1 MSALTLSMI
10 AKLEAG
16 QAKTELR
23 ALQGEVTKTG
33 AATKSLGADAKGAGA
48 GVDKLGDES
57 AIAAAKLKAL
67 ADAELLAARASTGLV
82 GSLGKVQ
89 AGGFLAGNSA
99 RLFSQQLSQV
109 GQQTMATGQFV
120 NALAIQL
127 PDIGIGFGAVGGAVG
142 LLAGIALPL
151 LVNAFSGSRTEA
163 LSAKDAVDEF
173 SGSLDTYKNFVELS
187 STSTIRL
194 TEKFGAFA
202 GEVRGF
208 AEYMKGVS
216 LGQALTDMD
225 AAIDPLK
232 GRLSEIVLMAK
243 TAAEAQAQ
251 VVRIQSQVASGV
263 STAEQVLI
271 ATEAMEMFRDST
283 VAAAAEL
290 GLLPD
295 QALVLATAIDEL
307 GAASGIKQIRDEAA
321 EALALIQGWYPAGA
335 ALPPELAT
343 TASYLNEIVT
353 KSAETTTE
361 LDGAA
366 KGAIVLAASAPG
378 GDWMNA
384 AIGGVKALIGVL
396 GAAID
401 ANSRLSAIRN
411 FNRDAQAGSDVY
423 SGRGGDPR
431 DFMPGGNKS
440 GGAFVYNGPALDRN
454 NNPLSTGSSGGGG
467 ASAAKAERDAVA
479 ELITKLQEEQEVLRT
494 TDPLKAEMLKYR
506 KELAEATAAERG
518 QIEQLITARM
528 REEAQ
533 LKSNKDLT
541 DLLNSSTAD
550 LLDGLIVKGMKAG
563 DVMRSLLSSLLS
575 SGIQAFTKGTG
586 PLAGI
591 LGITGGLFGGGIAR
605 KADGGLITG
614 SGGPRA
620 DRVPIMASAGE
631 FMMTGDATRRY
642 RPVLERMN
650 AGGDIPGYARGGMIG
665 AGRSGGAGF
674 SGGGRGGDTI
684 IHNHLYSAT
693 GNTEIADMV
702 ARGVSLGITA
712 NNREVIPL
720 IVKKTVRNPRE
731 SGR

>member
-1 MSALTLSMI
+1 MTALTLSMI

-23 ALQGEVTKTG
+23 ALQGEVVKTG
-33 AATKSLGADAKGAGA
+33 AVTKSLGADAKGAGA
-48 GVDKLGDES
+48 GVDSLGDQS
-57 AIAAAKLKAL
+57 GLAAAKLKAL
-67 ADAELLAARASTGLV
+67 ADAELLAARASTGLI

-173 SGSLDTYKNFVELS
+173 SSSLDTYKSFVELS
-187 STSTIRL
+187 STSTVQL

-225 AAIDPLK
+225 TAIDPLK
-232 GRLSEIVLMAK
+232 GRLADV
-243 TAAEAQAQ
+243 
-251 VVRIQSQVASGV
+251 V
-263 STAEQVLI
+263 STLAQIQQLKDLVGKQQI
-271 ATEAMEMFRDST
+271 AVDQGMLEASSLNVTKNALDALQRDIDNTATSM
-283 VAAAAEL
+283 

-295 QALVLATAIDEL
+295 QVVALATSIDEL

-467 ASAAKAERDAVA
+467 ASAAKAEKDAVA

-506 KELAEATAAERG
+506 KQLAEATAAERG
-518 QIEQLITARM
+518 QIEQLIAARM

-541 DLLNSSTAD
+541 DLLNNSTAD
-550 LLDGLIVKGMKAG
+550 FLDGVIAKGGKAS

-605 KADGGLITG
+605 KADGGLIAG
-614 SGGPRA
+614 AGGPRA

-665 AGRSGGAGF
+665 AARSGGAGL

-693 GNTEIADMV
+693 GNTEISDMV

>member
-23 ALQGEVTKTG
+23 ALQGEVTKT
-33 AATKSLGADAKGAGA
+33 S
-48 GVDKLGDES
+48 
-57 AIAAAKLKAL
+57 AAAKGLATDAKTAGASIDGLGDQSGTAASQLKVL
-67 ADAELLAARASTGLV
+67 ADAELAAARAA
-82 GSLGKVQ
+82 GSLRSGLAQVQ
-89 AGGFLAGNSA
+89 SGGFLAGNSA

-151 LVNAFSGSRTEA
+151 LVNAFSGTETNA

-173 SGSLDTYKNFVELS
+173 TGSLTTYQSFVQLS
-187 STSTIRL
+187 ATSTVEL
-194 TEKFGAFA
+194 TEKFGDFA

-208 AEYMKGVS
+208 AEYMQGVS

-232 GRLSEIVLMAK
+232 GSLLEVADMIVRVESAQANVNRLTEDVAK
-243 TAAEAQAQ
+243 GVGDPEALLKATETLAILQQGAIETAA
-251 VVRIQSQVASGV
+251 S
-263 STAEQVLI
+263 
-271 ATEAMEMFRDST
+271 M
-283 VAAAAEL
+283 

-295 QALVLATAIDEL
+295 QAMALASAIDQL
-307 GAASGIKQIRDEAA
+307 GAASGIAQIRDEAA

-343 TASYLNEIVT
+343 TASYLNEIVS
-353 KSAETTTE
+353 KSAETTSQ
-361 LDGAA
+361 LDASRTAA
-366 KGAIVLAASAPG
+366 AALAASAPG
-378 GDWMNA
+378 PAWMNA
-384 AIGGVKALIGVL
+384 AISGVNALIGRIGVAISANAALGGTQITATGTASVGLPKPPPVL
-396 GAAID
+396 GHSGGTGTI
-401 ANSRLSAIRN
+401 NLGLS
-411 FNRDAQAGSDVY
+411 
-423 SGRGGDPR
+423 SGRAAGG
-431 DFMPGGNKS
+431 S
-440 GGAFVYNGPALDRN
+440 GGA
-454 NNPLSTGSSGGGG
+454 SS
-467 ASAAKAERDAVA
+467 ARAERDAVA
-479 ELITKLQEEQEVLRT
+479 DLITKLREEQEVLRA
-494 TDPLKAEMLKYR
+494 TDPVQAEMLKYR
-506 KELAEATAAERG
+506 KQLTEATASERA
-518 QIEQLITARM
+518 QIEELIAARM
-528 REEAQ
+528 REAEQ
-533 LKSNKDLT
+533 LKSNKDLA
-541 DLLNSSTAD
+541 DLLNTSTAD
-550 LLDGLIVKGMKAG
+550 FLDSVIVKGMKAG
-563 DVMRSLLSSLLS
+563 DVMKNLLSSLLS

-591 LGITGGLFGGGIAR
+591 LGIQGGLFGGGIAR

-614 SGGPRA
+614 AGGPRA
-620 DRVPIMASAGE
+620 DLVPIMASAGE

-650 AGGDIPGYARGGMIG
+650 AGGVPDFARGGMIG

>member
-23 ALQGEVTKTG
+23 ALQGEVTKT
-33 AATKSLGADAKGAGA
+33 S
-48 GVDKLGDES
+48 
-57 AIAAAKLKAL
+57 AAAKGLATDAKTAGASIDGLGDQSGTAASQLKVL
-67 ADAELLAARASTGLV
+67 ADAELAAARAA
-82 GSLGKVQ
+82 GSLRSGLAQVQ
-89 AGGFLAGNSA
+89 SGGFLAGNSA

-127 PDIGIGFGAVGGAVG
+127 PDIGIGFGALGGAVG

-151 LVNAFSGSRTEA
+151 LVNAFSGTETNA

-173 SGSLDTYKNFVELS
+173 TGSLTTYQSFVQLS
-187 STSTIRL
+187 ATSTVEL
-194 TEKFGAFA
+194 TEKFGDFA

-208 AEYMKGVS
+208 AEYMQGVS

-232 GRLSEIVLMAK
+232 GRLADV
-243 TAAEAQAQ
+243 
-251 VVRIQSQVASGV
+251 V
-263 STAEQVLI
+263 STLAQIQQLKDLVGKQQI
-271 ATEAMEMFRDST
+271 AVDQGMLEASSLNVTKNALDALQRDIENTATSM
-283 VAAAAEL
+283 

-295 QALVLATAIDEL
+295 QVVALASAIDQL
-307 GAASGIKQIRDEAA
+307 GAASGIAQIRDEAA

-343 TASYLNEIVT
+343 TASYLNEIVA

-411 FNRDAQAGSDVY
+411 FNRDAQTGSDVY

-431 DFMPGGNKS
+431 DFMPGGNKT

-454 NNPLSTGSSGGGG
+454 NNPLSTGGTGGG
-467 ASAAKAERDAVA
+467 ASAAKAEKDAVA
-479 ELITKLQEEQEVLRT
+479 ELITKLQEEQEVLRI

-506 KELAEATAAERG
+506 KQLAEATAAERG

-533 LKSNKDLT
+533 LKANKDLT

-591 LGITGGLFGGGIAR
+591 LGIQGGLFGGGIAR

-614 SGGPRA
+614 AGGPRA
-620 DRVPIMASAGE
+620 DLVPIMASAGE

-650 AGGDIPGYARGGMIG
+650 AGGVPGFARGGMIG
-665 AGRSGGAGF
+665 AGRSAGGGGF